1 MVKTIVVSDTNIFID
16 LVRLNILDSFFA
28 LPFEVHTTNFVINE
42 LTVPEQKTV
51 VADFIKQNKLIIGTL
66 SSEEVGKIALLSIN
80 TGGKISITDFSV
92 CLYSKKNGYTLLT
105 GDKKLRKVALDES
118 ITVRGILYLFDEMVN
133 NSTLTL
139 EQAIATLRQ
148 LKSINPRIPS
158 DEVDTRISNWES
170 KIANQKSTDDN
181 G

>member
-1 MVKTIVVSDTNIFID
+1 
-16 LVRLNILDSFFA
+16 
-28 LPFEVHTTNFVINE
+28 
-42 LTVPEQKTV
+42 
-51 VADFIKQNKLIIGTL
+51 
-66 SSEEVGKIALLSIN
+66 
-80 TGGKISITDFSV
+80 
-92 CLYSKKNGYTLLT
+92 
-105 GDKKLRKVALDES
+105 
-118 ITVRGILYLFDEMVN
+118 MVN